1 MHIVLNHSFGG
12 YSYSKQAR
20 DYFLQI
26 KPPDTTNQDFFVA
39 GHDLPEDKDD
49 LYRGFFEGFDEAF
62 YGHWNISERTNPV
75 LIDLLLNPGRS
86 FVVSGKACEL
96 AVYYVPDEL
105 EPVIEIE
112 EYDGSESLRFNVHTL
127 PHLTLL
133 NIHQEYA
140 DNEAKKKEAMLTFCE
155 TYVKKVQEEYYL
167 RCIDR
172 VRVIYVEDEKEK
184 KRLSS
189 PQNQPSV

>member
-1 MHIVLNHSFGG
+1 MHIVLNHAFGG
-12 YSYSKQAR
+12 YNYSKQAR
-20 DYFLQI
+20 DYFLRN
-26 KPPDTTNQDFFVA
+26 KRPDTTSSPET
-39 GHDLPEDKDD
+39 HDLSEDKDD
-49 LYRGFFEGFDEAF
+49 LYGGFFEGFDEAF

-75 LIDLLLNPGRS
+75 LIDLLLNPDRS

-105 EPVIEIE
+105 KPVMEIE
-112 EYDGSESLRFNVHTL
+112 EYDGSESLRFNVDTL
-127 PHLTLL
+127 PHLALL
-133 NIHQEYA
+133 KIHQEYA

-155 TYVKKVQEEYYL
+155 TYVKKVQEEYYH

-172 VRVIYVEDEKEK
+172 VKVVYVEDEKEK